1 MKYRCVKQFDTTDCG
16 SACIASI
23 AWSFGKKISLSEVR
37 EFAETSKE
45 GTSVANICQT
55 VDRIGL
61 KALAVKR
68 NNEFKEVDLKIPCIA
83 HVYQEDGF
91 AHYIVLYKLK
101 KNEIII

>member
-37 EFAETSKE
+37 ELAETSKD
-45 GTSVANICQT
+45 GASVANICQA

-61 KALAVKR
+61 KNTMYCTCLPGGW
-68 NNEFKEVDLKIPCIA
+68 FCT
-83 HVYQEDGF
+83 
-91 AHYIVLYKLK
+91 LYRL
-101 KNEIII
+101 I